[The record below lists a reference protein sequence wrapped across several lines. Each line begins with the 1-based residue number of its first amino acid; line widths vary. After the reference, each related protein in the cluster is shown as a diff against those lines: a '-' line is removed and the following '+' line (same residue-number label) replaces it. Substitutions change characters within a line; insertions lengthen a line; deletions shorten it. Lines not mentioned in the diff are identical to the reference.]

1 MHSDPAQPI
10 ENMRFGGKLAEL
22 GVQFQEHVLGR
33 LLGHRTIAE
42 DAESNAEDHAL
53 VFQHQVAE
61 ALLVVFFSND
71 QVVTWRISES
81 HSLSP
86 FTHLYEPCATAG
98 CKKKEP
104 RKDSGPG
111 RKGVPRLR
119 RLQAEVIQS
128 GV

>member
-1 MHSDPAQPI
+1 
-10 ENMRFGGKLAEL
+10 
-22 GVQFQEHVLGR
+22 
-33 LLGHRTIAE
+33 
-42 DAESNAEDHAL
+42 

-61 ALLVVFFSND
+61 ALLVVFCSKD

-81 HSLSP
+81 RSLSP
-86 FTHLYEPCATAG
+86 FTHLYESCSTAG
-98 CKKKEP
+98 CKKKER

-119 RLQAEVIQS
+119 RLKAEVIQR